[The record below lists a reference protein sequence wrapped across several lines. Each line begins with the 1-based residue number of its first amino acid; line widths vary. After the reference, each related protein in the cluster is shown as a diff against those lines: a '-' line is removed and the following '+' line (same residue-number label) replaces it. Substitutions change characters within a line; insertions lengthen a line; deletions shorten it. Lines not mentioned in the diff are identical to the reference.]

1 MGFLWKY
8 DKFHSGKYKSTVGKN
23 SGRGEQEHWRTELN
37 LFLYLLFGYIFF
49 LTHPLHI
56 RFLYFTF
63 KTLLFVNFFN
73 LLLLV
78 FSLLQVIIISWLNWC
93 LSYCYKKV
101 KIQQRE
107 GNLMCYLLNLVYNIY
122 TSMAFVDTRIANE
135 ALKIKSI

>member
-1 MGFLWKY
+1 MTYRVKLIFIFAVWI
-8 DKFHSGKYKSTVGKN
+8 H
-23 SGRGEQEHWRTELN
+23 
-37 LFLYLLFGYIFF
+37 FF

-78 FSLLQVIIISWLNWC
+78 FSLLQVIIIRWLNWC